1 MRNYTIFEIY
11 TDDNKSEYS
20 SNPKGIL
27 KFAKK
32 SYTK

>member
-27 KFAKK
+27 KSAKK